1 MHTEEKTINRMLGL
15 DQLNQNAPMYK
26 RWTKYCLQWYIR
38 KANRNRIGYYFLS
51 IITVFRCCTQH
62 LLIWMRDIYRNL

>member
-26 RWTKYCLQWYIR
+26 RWTKYCLQWVYT
-38 KANRNRIGYYFLS
+38 KGKQKQDRILFSVNYYS
-51 IITVFRCCTQH
+51 IVSVVERS
-62 LLIWMRDIYRNL
+62 IY